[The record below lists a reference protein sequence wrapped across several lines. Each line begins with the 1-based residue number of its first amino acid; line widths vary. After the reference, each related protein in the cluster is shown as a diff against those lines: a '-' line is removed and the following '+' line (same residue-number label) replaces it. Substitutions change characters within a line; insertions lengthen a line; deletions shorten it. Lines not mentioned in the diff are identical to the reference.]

1 MAYTRGTR
9 YRDGCAGGERG
20 STTAARAVC
29 AEVLQVVHGAFVRLA
44 HVGGCAM
51 VAEDKKIL
59 PRFLI
64 IFIGLIEPV
73 FLFHFFL

>member
-1 MAYTRGTR
+1 MADTGGKR
-9 YRDGCAGGERG
+9 YGDGCAGRERG
-20 STTAARAVC
+20 DATTARAVC

-73 FLFHFFL
+73 FLL

>member
-1 MAYTRGTR
+1 MAYSRGTR

-20 STTAARAVC
+20 STTASRAVC

-59 PRFLI
+59 PGFLI
-64 IFIGLIEPV
+64 IYVGLIEPV
-73 FLFHFFL
+73 FLL

>member
-9 YRDGCAGGERG
+9 YRDGCAGGERSG
-20 STTAARAVC
+20 AITARAVC

-44 HVGGCAM
+44 HVGGYAM

-73 FLFHFFL
+73 FLL

>member
-9 YRDGCAGGERG
+9 YGGGCAGGERG
-20 STTAARAVC
+20 STTAAQAIC

-73 FLFHFFL
+73 FLL

>member
-51 VAEDKKIL
+51 VAEAVGVCVEGGGGD
-59 PRFLI
+59 
-64 IFIGLIEPV
+64 V
-73 FLFHFFL
+73 N

>member
-1 MAYTRGTR
+1 MAHACGAR
-9 YRDGCAGGERG
+9 YGGGCAGGERSG
-20 STTAARAVC
+20 AITARAVC

-64 IFIGLIEPV
+64 IYVGIIEPV
-73 FLFHFFL
+73 FLL

>member
-51 VAEDKKIL
+51 VAEAVGVCRGGGGCKL
-59 PRFLI
+59 GR
-64 IFIGLIEPV
+64 
-73 FLFHFFL
+73 